1 MLRRC
6 SEGRYEPRRHC
17 AGCFRARWR
26 AQRDG
31 CPSPGQFIPFGEGVN
46 HHRARQIS
54 AAQMRQDQP
63 IRIHRGDL

>member
-1 MLRRC
+1 MSLAVIVLAA
-6 SEGRYEPRRHC
+6 SV
-17 AGCFRARWR
+17 ARWR

-31 CPSPGQFIPFGEGVN
+31 CPSPGQFIPFGVN

-54 AAQMRQDQP
+54 AAQMRQDEP